1 MSNLVFSSKRE
12 AVEFLR
18 NMKGL
23 KELSGGNFFRKGF
36 IIYIMGN
43 LKRLNLSPSDIKTAG
58 ELKRFIFT
66 ILEHSTRLK
75 MDGVLHFVMNLM
87 NCN

>member
-1 MSNLVFSSKRE
+1 MSNLVFDSKKE

-18 NMKGL
+18 NMESL
-23 KELSGGNFFRKGF
+23 KELSGGNFSKKGF
-36 IIYIMGN
+36 IIYIMEN
-43 LKRLNLSPSDIKTAG
+43 LKRLNLNLFDIRTDG

-75 MDGVLHFVMNLM
+75 MGGVL
-87 NCN
+87 

>member
-1 MSNLVFSSKRE
+1 MSNLVFDSKKE

-18 NMKGL
+18 NMESL
-23 KELSGGNFFRKGF
+23 KELSGGNFFQKGF
-36 IIYIMGN
+36 IIYIMEN
-43 LKRLNLSPSDIKTAG
+43 LKRLNLSLFDIRTDG

-75 MDGVLHFVMNLM
+75 MGGVL
-87 NCN
+87 